1 MYSEKVQ
8 MPENIPF
15 SGTTT
20 EQGFIKGGTIIMNT
34 MPRPEHP
41 LPQWERSTWKNLNGE
56 WDFSFDFGKSGVDR
70 CFYEKK
76 DWEKKI
82 IVPFCPES
90 DLSGIGYKDY
100 MDAVWYHKTVELT
113 EVEVKGRVLLHFGA
127 VDYDAR
133 VWING
138 TEVGRHKGGYTS
150 FTFDIT
156 AYVQAGANDIAV
168 YAEDDL
174 RSGKQ
179 PHGKQSGLYYSHGC
193 EYTRTTGIWQTVWLE
208 FVPENYVK
216 KARFFPNVEAGT
228 LTIEAVTVGDG
239 SFCAEA
245 FYEGKRCGQAET
257 TSAGGTLVVTLPLS
271 EVHLWEAGAGRLY
284 DLTITF
290 GEDTVHSYFGLRNV
304 TISGEKVLI
313 NGKSVFQRLVLDQG
327 FYPDGIYTASTD
339 EALENDVKLSM
350 AAGFNGARLH
360 EKVFEPFSCSSRKI
374 SFRRSTEISR
384 PASPAAISWFWQNTH
399 RIEQPPKNTAPEPA
413 VPEMHGSSQ

>member
-1 MYSEKVQ
+1 
-8 MPENIPF
+8 
-15 SGTTT
+15 
-20 EQGFIKGGTIIMNT
+20 MNT

-179 PHGKQSGLYYSHGC
+179 PAP
-193 EYTRTTGIWQTVWLE
+193 WQTEWALLFPWL
-208 FVPENYVK
+208 
-216 KARFFPNVEAGT
+216 
-228 LTIEAVTVGDG
+228 
-239 SFCAEA
+239 
-245 FYEGKRCGQAET
+245 
-257 TSAGGTLVVTLPLS
+257 
-271 EVHLWEAGAGRLY
+271 
-284 DLTITF
+284 
-290 GEDTVHSYFGLRNV
+290 
-304 TISGEKVLI
+304 
-313 NGKSVFQRLVLDQG
+313 
-327 FYPDGIYTASTD
+327 
-339 EALENDVKLSM
+339 
-350 AAGFNGARLH
+350 
-360 EKVFEPFSCSSRKI
+360 
-374 SFRRSTEISR
+374 
-384 PASPAAISWFWQNTH
+384 
-399 RIEQPPKNTAPEPA
+399 
-413 VPEMHGSSQ
+413 

>member
-1 MYSEKVQ
+1 
-8 MPENIPF
+8 
-15 SGTTT
+15 
-20 EQGFIKGGTIIMNT
+20 MNT

-228 LTIEAVTVGDG
+228 ITIEAVTVGDG

-245 FYEGKRCGQAET
+245 GCGLSSGRPVSFSLSVMLSLPAFYSWKLYHESKSMSIFLNVKAAPPKRDGF
-257 TSAGGTLVVTLPLS
+257 SGS
-271 EVHLWEAGAGRLY
+271 DRH
-284 DLTITF
+284 
-290 GEDTVHSYFGLRNV
+290 GEPQL
-304 TISGEKVLI
+304 
-313 NGKSVFQRLVLDQG
+313 FQMRAQR
-327 FYPDGIYTASTD
+327 S
-339 EALENDVKLSM
+339 
-350 AAGFNGARLH
+350 GARL
-360 EKVFEPFSCSSRKI
+360 KAVRL
-374 SFRRSTEISR
+374 RRRR
-384 PASPAAISWFWQNTH
+384 PARGRAAKCTRPPQCQPAYIRS
-399 RIEQPPKNTAPEPA
+399 
-413 VPEMHGSSQ
+413 G